1 VGLSVVVGPAHAGK
15 VALLLER
22 YLGVLDR
29 DPWLIVPNR
38 ADVERIERDLLQ
50 RRPAL
55 LAGTIGTF
63 DDLFRHAAKGH
74 PAAGPE
80 IGPGLR
86 ALVLRRA
93 IARAELNGLGA
104 SARTSGFADALET
117 ALGEV
122 ESGLLDPAQL
132 DGGLGRLAVAYHEE
146 LDRLGLWD
154 RDTMRR
160 RAAERV
166 SSELAAWASEPVFAY
181 GFEDL
186 TGVEWALLEALS
198 ARVDVT
204 VSLPYEP
211 GRAAFGSLRR
221 TADDLT
227 ALASTLEELPAA
239 AARHL
244 PPALAHLER
253 SLFEDA
259 ERPTVELE
267 GTIRFL
273 EGAGARGTAELVA
286 DELLGL
292 LRAGTPP
299 EEVALVCDS
308 VERWRAPLAT
318 VLPAF
323 GVPYAVDERVRLA
336 QTPYGAALLSL
347 LRYAW
352 LSGGRRDLFAF
363 FRSPFAGLRRDSV
376 DFVEGRLRGR
386 AVREQERIESESER
400 LRGAPLPFL
409 AGLRDAETPVAGLCA
424 LVGPL
429 AAAAHGLQAATA
441 IETRAGDLRAVDAV
455 RRTIEEL
462 ETFERLEGTSL
473 GADEVVAALER
484 TTVRPAGS
492 GERGRVA
499 VLDLARARTR
509 RFDVVFLLG
518 LEEGSLPGRR
528 AGSPFLG
535 DEVRHELGGR
545 LERADPVER
554 DRYLF
559 YTACTR
565 PRRRLVLVREAAT
578 DDGGPREPS
587 PFWDEVVRLFAPDD
601 VSHWTRR
608 RPLSALTWP
617 LEGAPTERERLRALA
632 RLADC
637 EPGAATALAAAN
649 GWTRRLERARTA
661 FDRSTRLRSPGVL
674 GWLGDRTVFAATE
687 LERFADCSSA
697 WLVERVIDPKKI
709 DAEPD
714 AMLRGQL
721 AHNALYRFYGAVPK
735 ELGVDRVTEEQLEPA
750 LALVRRCLDEA
761 LASGVR
767 LDLDELQLAEL
778 RQTLQRDLEGFVRDE
793 ASSPL
798 GLVPRRL
805 ELSFG
810 TERAAPELQRGLSLG
825 DGLTLSGKI
834 DRVDVDPFSA
844 RGIVQDYKSGS
855 GAHSAREIDRQ
866 LRLQIPL
873 YLLVLRDLVG
883 IEPIGGVYRA
893 LAGRRLQ
900 RGMLQAAAR
909 EDLPGFRDSDYL
921 DDEAFWTQ
929 VESARSR
936 AGEFAQ
942 RIRAGDVRHDPKG
955 DGCPA
960 WCDLWP
966 ICRVKR
972 P

>member
-1 VGLSVVVGPAHAGK
+1 MGLSVVVGPAHAGK

-22 YLGVLDR
+22 YLEVLDR
-29 DPWLIVPNR
+29 DPWLVVPNR
-38 ADVERIERDLLQ
+38 GDVERIERELLR

-55 LAGTIGTF
+55 LAGRIGTF
-63 DDLFRHAAKGH
+63 DDLFRAV
-74 PAAGPE
+74 AAGDAAARAE

-86 ALVLRRA
+86 SLIVRRA
-93 IARAELNGLGA
+93 IARADLNGLGD
-104 SARTSGFADALET
+104 SARTGGFAET
-117 ALGEV
+117 LAAALGEL
-122 ESGLLDPAQL
+122 ESGLVDPAVL
-132 DGGLGRLAVAYHEE
+132 DGSLGGLARAYRDE

-154 RDTMRR
+154 RDALRR

-166 SSELAAWASEPVFAY
+166 LSELSAWAGQPVFAY

-186 TGVEWALLEALS
+186 TGVEWALLEALA
-198 ARVDVT
+198 ARGDVT
-204 VSLPYEP
+204 VSLPYEA
-211 GRAAFGSLRR
+211 GRAAFASLRR
-221 TADDLT
+221 TAEDLT
-227 ALASTLEELPAA
+227 ALAAAVDELPAA
-239 AARHL
+239 AALHL
-244 PPALAHLER
+244 PPALARIER
-253 SLFEDA
+253 SLFDDTQL
-259 ERPTVELE
+259 PSVELE
-267 GTIRFL
+267 GALRFL
-273 EGAGARGTAELVA
+273 EGAGARGTAELVG
-286 DELLGL
+286 DEVLGL
-292 LRAGTPP
+292 VRAGTAP
-299 EEVALVCDS
+299 EEIAIVCDS
-308 VERWRAPLAT
+308 VERWRAPLAA

-336 QTPYGAALLSL
+336 QTTYGAALLSL

-352 LSGGRRDLFAF
+352 LGAGRQELFAF
-363 FRSPFAGLRRDSV
+363 LRSPFAGLRRDSV

-386 AVREQERIESESER
+386 AVREPERVESESER

-409 AGLRDAETPVAGLCA
+409 ASLRAAETPVAGVQA
-424 LVGPL
+424 LVGAL
-429 AAAAHGLQAATA
+429 AAAAHGLHGAPAA
-441 IETRAGDLRAVDAV
+441 ETRAADLRAVDAV
-455 RRTIEEL
+455 RRTIDEL
-462 ETFERLEGTSL
+462 ETFERLEGAAL
-473 GADEVVAALER
+473 APDEVVAALER
-484 TTVRPAGS
+484 TTVRQLGS
-492 GERGRVA
+492 AEKGRVA
-499 VLDLARARTR
+499 VLDLARVRTR
-509 RFDVVFLLG
+509 RFDVVFMLG

-535 DEVRHELGGR
+535 DDVRRELGGR

-601 VSHWTRR
+601 VAHWTRR

-617 LEGAPTERERLRALA
+617 LESAPTERERLRALA
-632 RLADC
+632 GLADA
-637 EPGAATALAAAN
+637 EPAAATALAAAN
-649 GWTRRLERARTA
+649 GWSRRLERARTA

-714 AMLRGQL
+714 AMLRGQV

-735 ELGVDRVTEEQLEPA
+735 ELGVERVTEEQLEPA
-750 LALVRRCLDEA
+750 LALVGRCLDEA

-778 RQTLQRDLEGFVRDE
+778 RQTLLRDLEGFVRDE

-900 RGMLQAAAR
+900 RGMLRATAR
-909 EDLPGFRDSDYL
+909 EDLPGFRDGDYL
-921 DDEAFWTQ
+921 DDDAFWAQ

-942 RIRAGDVRHDPKG
+942 RVRAGDVRHDPKG